1 MSVKYVE
8 YEIVLK
14 TESPFRVGRKE
25 DPFTTIDQPIIMIG
39 NRVVIPGTT
48 LKGALRE
55 AIERYLIE
63 NYSDK
68 PGMKPCL
75 PATPQTVTPDEME
88 LIHQGKYKGTGCHYP
103 CVSRSHSNS
112 RCKHAIIGGIE
123 HWAQEEKDKGLH
135 YICPVCYLLGA
146 QGLVGFVT
154 VPFLYAD
161 ATLYELPA
169 LRIDRVTGTVATGT
183 SGGTYRIYQI
193 VPEGTEFRG
202 VLRILL
208 EDPIKGWK
216 LGESRPLKGP
226 TLGDIW
232 LKENPEWRNPERIIN
247 ELVIERLKSIRRLGG
262 FKSHGAG
269 YVKIEVKKLEAKSK
283 QQ

>member
-1 MSVKYVE
+1 MSVNYVE
-8 YEIVLK
+8 YEITLT
-14 TESPFRVGRKE
+14 TESPFRVGRKK

-39 NRVVIPGTT
+39 KRVVIPGTT

-75 PATPQTVTPDEME
+75 PATPRTVTLDEME
-88 LIHQGKYKGTGCHYP
+88 LIRQGKYKGTGCHYP
-103 CVSRSHSNS
+103 CTPHSQNNP
-112 RCKHAIIGGIE
+112 RCKHVTRFNNDE
-123 HWAQEEKDKGLH
+123 HWAPEERDKGLH

-161 ATLYELPA
+161 VSPYELPA
-169 LRIDRVTGTVATGT
+169 LRIDRVTGTVATGAY
-183 SGGTYRIYQI
+183 GTYRTYQV

-208 EDPIKGWK
+208 EDPVKGWK
-216 LGESRPLKGP
+216 LGEPRPLKGP
-226 TLGDIW
+226 TLGDLW
-232 LKENPEWRNPERIIN
+232 LEKNREWRDPERIIN
-247 ELVIERLKSIRRLGG
+247 ELVIERLRSIRRLGG

-269 YVKIEVKKLEAKSK
+269 YVKIEVKKLEAGDR
-283 QQ
+283 Q